1 MNDEIKMLRDALV
14 KCEAACNL
22 PSRHPIIQEV
32 RFALQVS
39 SGNLPEGYEIIPD
52 ERYPSKRYVAYHGE
66 CLKTDKGRDRFFYD
80 EFKARFYCWQHS
92 RQVKQVA
99 TNML

>member
-1 MNDEIKMLRDALV
+1 MDDEIKMLRDALV
-14 KCEAACNL
+14 KCELACNL

-39 SGNLPEGYEIIPD
+39 SGTLPDGYEIIPD
-52 ERYPSKRYVAYHGE
+52 GAYSNKRYVARNGE
-66 CLKTDKGRDRFFYD
+66 RLKTDKGRDKFFYD
-80 EFKARFYCWQHS
+80 EFKARLYCWEHS

-99 TNML
+99 SML